1 MNFYEQFL
9 KRKGDFHSVIK
20 KKMLDDLKGVSPH
33 DVVWFYE
40 DGYFYT
46 PIKNNTILLIL
57 KSDFEPYVFSTLAV
71 LPEVGHPLEYDV
83 SSMDDVASVI
93 NELFEQKVED

>member
-1 MNFYEQFL
+1 MNFYQEFL
-9 KRKGDFHSVIK
+9 KRKGDFHSEIK
-20 KKMLDDLKGVSPH
+20 KQILNDLKQRSPH

-40 DGYFYT
+40 DGYFYA
-46 PIKNNTILLIL
+46 PIKNNSVLLML

-83 SSMDDVASVI
+83 GGMDDVANI
-93 NELFEQKVED
+93 IKEQFEEQVED

>member
-1 MNFYEQFL
+1 MNFYQEFL
-9 KRKGDFHSVIK
+9 KRKGDFHSEIK
-20 KKMLDDLKGVSPH
+20 KQILNDLKQRSPH

-40 DGYFYT
+40 DGYFYA
-46 PIKNNTILLIL
+46 PIKNNSVLLIL

-83 SSMDDVASVI
+83 GGMDDVANI
-93 NELFEQKVED
+93 IKEQFEEQVED